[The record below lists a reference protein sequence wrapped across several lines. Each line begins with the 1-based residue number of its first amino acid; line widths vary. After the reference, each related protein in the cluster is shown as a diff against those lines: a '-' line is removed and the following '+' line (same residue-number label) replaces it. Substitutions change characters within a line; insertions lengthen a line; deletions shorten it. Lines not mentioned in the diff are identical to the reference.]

1 MSEIKKVQCPHCK
14 EMVSLEKNS
23 TGKWIGT
30 IVGGGIGYVL
40 TAGIGIAGVIFGI
53 SFAISAVFIGIGV
66 GALIGNRVGAMI
78 DNTNA
83 KCPNCGKK
91 ISI

>member
-14 EMVSLEKNS
+14 EMINLEKNS
-23 TGKWIGT
+23 TGQWVGT
-30 IVGGGIGYVL
+30 IVGGSVGYIL

-53 SFAISAVFIGIGV
+53 SFAISAVFVGV
-66 GALIGNRVGAMI
+66 VIGALLGNRVGALV
-78 DNTNA
+78 DNTSA
-83 KCPNCGKK
+83 KCPNCDEP